1 MVYIRQAAM
10 NDIPPSCNFLSHP
23 EEVPIDYTN
32 YEADTSFQAYIVSR
46 HQLVYVAEDRGT
58 GGVVGYVVAKMQLG
72 RRGYISY
79 MHVIPTHR
87 KQGIEKKLMTAVE
100 NAMVQEYGSEYVSL
114 HVCYTNEAAVHFFL
128 KKLGYKHQRIATK
141 FYFGFEF
148 GEDVVVLGKQLNGK
162 RTNRLGHGFFLP
174 IIGKLKRYFDKS
186 T

>member
-32 YEADTSFQAYIVSR
+32 YEANTSFQAYIVSR

-58 GGVVGYVVAKMQLG
+58 GGVVGYVAAKMQLG
-72 RRGYISY
+72 RCGYISY

-87 KQGIEKKLMTAVE
+87 KQGIEKKLVTAVE
-100 NAMVQEYGSEYVSL
+100 NAMAQEYGSEYVSL
-114 HVCYTNEAAVHFFL
+114 HVFCTNEAVVHFFL
-128 KKLGYKHQRIATK
+128 KKLGYKHQRIAAK
-141 FYFGFEF
+141 FCLD
-148 GEDVVVLGKQLNGK
+148 GEDAVVLGKQLNGK

-174 IIGKLKRYFDKS
+174 IIGKLRRYFDKS